1 MTAAANCRRSRQ
13 YRISK
18 AKKQAFLKK
27 SNAGLTELRP
37 TEKESQRE
45 SQEIKEAGSKRRRGT
60 SPSDLKMGK
69 IFQIKQSSRAGD
81 ITPSYKEGA
90 KTDEQEQRIVLSPEK
105 QAGYRNRK
113 KFVRLFKKIKNAS
126 F

>member
-90 KTDEQEQRIVLSPEK
+90 KKADKKQRLLLSS
-105 QAGYRNRK
+105 RK
-113 KFVRLFKKIKNAS
+113 L
-126 F
+126 

>member
-27 SNAGLTELRP
+27 SNARLTELRT

-81 ITPSYKEGA
+81 VALSYKEGA
-90 KTDEQEQRIVLSPEK
+90 KKADKKQRFLLSS
-105 QAGYRNRK
+105 RK
-113 KFVRLFKKIKNAS
+113 L
-126 F
+126 